1 MASIIG
7 TLTTTV
13 AAGAVAGLTTLIAI
27 GDAMLAAATGGGF
40 AAAMFVAACGRIK
53 LN

>member
-1 MASIIG
+1 MSAIG
-7 TLTTTV
+7 TLTATIT
-13 AAGAVAGLTTLIAI
+13 AGAIAGLATLIAI
-27 GDAMLAAATGGGF
+27 GDVKLAAATGCGF